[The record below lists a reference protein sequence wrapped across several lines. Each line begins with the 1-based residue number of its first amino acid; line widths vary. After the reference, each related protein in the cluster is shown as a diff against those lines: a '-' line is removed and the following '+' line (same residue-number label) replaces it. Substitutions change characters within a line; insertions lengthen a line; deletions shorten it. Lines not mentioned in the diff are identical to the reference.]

1 MVELKKGVY
10 WVGVTDW
17 DIRQFHGHELSTHRG
32 SSYNAYLVVDEK
44 IALID
49 TVWSPYKD
57 ILLKKI
63 SEIVDISKI
72 DYVVANHA
80 ESDHSG
86 SLPDV
91 LRLAPNATLIV
102 SQNGK
107 ESIYRHYHQDW
118 NFHPVQTGDSISL
131 GTKNLVFVEARMLH
145 WPDSMFTYLTGDNI
159 LFSNDAFGQ
168 HIATSELYNDLVD
181 QAEIMQEAIKY
192 YANILTPFSK
202 LVSKKIDE
210 VLALNLPVDM
220 IAPSHGVIWRDN
232 PLQIVTK
239 YQEWAKGVNEKRA
252 VILFDTMWQGTEKM
266 AHAIAQG
273 LDEAGVPYKI
283 FNMAKS
289 DRNDVI
295 TEVFK
300 AKGILVGSPTFNN
313 GILPTAAPI
322 MEDIR
327 GLKFTN
333 KIGAA
338 FGSYGWSGESIKL
351 LEERLENA
359 KIQVVQEGIRLKFQP
374 SAEDI
379 NFCVDFGKRFAE
391 QILSEE

>member
-17 DIRQFHGHELSTHRG
+17 DIREFHGHELSTHRG
-32 SSYNAYLVVDEK
+32 SSYNAYLIVDEK

-49 TVWSPYKD
+49 TVWAPWKD

-63 SEIVDISKI
+63 SEIVDIVQI

-86 SLPDV
+86 SLPEV
-91 LRLAPNATLIV
+91 MKLANKATLVV
-102 SQNGK
+102 SENGR

-118 NFHPVQTGDSISL
+118 NFHAVKTGDRISL
-131 GTKNLVFVEARMLH
+131 GAKDLVFVEAKMLH
-145 WPDSMFTYLTGDNI
+145 WPDNMFTYLTGDNI

-168 HIATSELYNDLVD
+168 HLATSEIYNDLVD
-181 QAEIMQEAIKY
+181 STEIMKESIKY
-192 YANILTPFSK
+192 FANILTPFSRM
-202 LVSKKIDE
+202 VAKKIEE
-210 VLALNLPVDM
+210 VKALNLPVDM
-220 IAPSHGVIWRDN
+220 IAPSHGVIWREN
-232 PLQIVTK
+232 PLQIIAK
-239 YQEWAKGVNEKRA
+239 YEEWAKGVNEKRA
-252 VILFDTMWQGTEKM
+252 VIIFDTMWQGTEKM

-273 LDEAGVPYKI
+273 LDEVGVPYKI

-300 AKGILVGSPTFNN
+300 AKGILVGCPTFNN

-322 MEDIR
+322 LEDIR
-327 GLKFTN
+327 GLKFAN

-338 FGSYGWSGESIKL
+338 FGSFGWSGESVKL
-351 LEERLENA
+351 LEERLQNA
-359 KIQVVQEGIRLKFQP
+359 KIKIVQEGIRFKYQP
-374 SAEDI
+374 SVEDI
-379 NFCVDFGKRFAE
+379 TTCINFGKRFGG
-391 QILSEE
+391 QIQSEE

>member
-17 DIRQFHGHELSTHRG
+17 DIREFHGHELSTHRG

-44 IALID
+44 IALLD
-49 TVWSPYKD
+49 TVWLPYKD
-57 ILLKKI
+57 IFLKKL
-63 SEIVDISKI
+63 SEIIDIAKI
-72 DYVVANHA
+72 DYVVASHS
-80 ESDHSG
+80 ESDHSS
-86 SLPDV
+86 SLPAV
-91 LRLAPNATLIV
+91 MELAPNATVIV
-102 SQNGK
+102 SQNGR
-107 ESIYRHYHQDW
+107 ESFYRHYYQDW
-118 NFHPVQTGDSISL
+118 NFQVVNTGDKISL
-131 GTKNLVFVEARMLH
+131 GSKDLVFVEAKMLH
-145 WPDSMFTYLTGDNI
+145 WPDTLFSYLTEDNI

-168 HIATSELYNDLVD
+168 HIASSELFNDRVD

-192 YANILTPFSK
+192 YANILTPFSRM
-202 LVSKKIDE
+202 VANKIE
-210 VLALNLPVDM
+210 EIKGMNLPLDM

-232 PLQIVTK
+232 PGQIIEK
-239 YQEWAKGVNEKRA
+239 YAEWAQGVNEKRA

-273 LDEAGVPYKI
+273 LDEVGVSYKI
-283 FNMAKS
+283 FNLAKS

-313 GILPTAAPI
+313 GILPTAAPTL
-322 MEDIR
+322 EDIR

-338 FGSYGWSGESIKL
+338 FGSYGWSGESVKL

-359 KIQVVQEGIRLKFQP
+359 KIKIVQEGLRLKYQP
-374 SAEDI
+374 SVEDI
-379 NFCVDFGKRFAE
+379 AVCVDFGKRFG
-391 QILSEE
+391 QFVNSL